1 MKQLFSILAIVI
13 LMASLSLTSCSF
25 GSGKG
30 DPRDK
35 NLERVLLTRLDS
47 IPNIEYVGMSDV
59 HVLDD
64 NRLQTVI
71 IFYAT
76 DSIGNRIE
84 CNARV
89 TVNNDCSEVYTWED
103 LDTKVLEEVKQKV
116 SDKFEEKGINLDGSL
131 IDELIK
137 VKRR

>member
-13 LMASLSLTSCSF
+13 LMASLSITSCSF

-30 DPRDK
+30 DLRDK
-35 NLERVLLTRLDS
+35 NLEHALLTRLDS
-47 IPNIEYVGMSDV
+47 IPGLEYVGMSDV
-59 HVLDD
+59 NVLDD

-89 TVNNDCSEVYTWED
+89 TVNNDCSQIYTWED
-103 LDTKVLEEVKQKV
+103 LDSKVLEEVKQKV
-116 SDKFEEKGINLDGSL
+116 SDTFEEKGINLDGSL

-137 VKRR
+137 LKRQ

>member
-1 MKQLFSILAIVI
+1 MCISDR
-13 LMASLSLTSCSF
+13 
-25 GSGKG
+25 GKG
-30 DPRDK
+30 ELRDK
-35 NLERVLLTRLDS
+35 NLEHALLTRLDS
-47 IPNIEYVGMSDV
+47 IPGIEYVGMSDV

-64 NRLQTVI
+64 DRIRTVI

-84 CNARV
+84 CNALV
-89 TVNNDCSEVYTWED
+89 TANNDCSEIYTWED
-103 LDTKVLEEVKQKV
+103 LDSKVLEEAKQKV

-137 VKRR
+137 LKRR

>member
-13 LMASLSLTSCSF
+13 LMASLSLKSCSF

-30 DPRDK
+30 DLRDK
-35 NLERVLLTRLDS
+35 NLERALLTRLDS
-47 IPNIEYVGMSDV
+47 IPGLEYVGMSDL
-59 HVLDD
+59 HVLDE
-64 NRLQTVI
+64 NRIQTVI

-89 TVNNDCSEVYTWED
+89 TANNDCSQVYTWED
-103 LDTKVLEEVKQKV
+103 LDSKMLEEVKQKV

-137 VKRR
+137 LKRR

>member
-1 MKQLFSILAIVI
+1 
-13 LMASLSLTSCSF
+13 
-25 GSGKG
+25 
-30 DPRDK
+30 
-35 NLERVLLTRLDS
+35 
-47 IPNIEYVGMSDV
+47 MSDL
-59 HVLDD
+59 HVLDE

-89 TVNNDCSEVYTWED
+89 TANNDCSEVYTWED
-103 LDTKVLEEVKQKV
+103 LDSKVLEETKQKV

-137 VKRR
+137 LKRR

>member
-13 LMASLSLTSCSF
+13 LMASLSITSCSF

-30 DPRDK
+30 DLRDK
-35 NLERVLLTRLDS
+35 NLEHALLTRLDS
-47 IPNIEYVGMSDV
+47 IPGLEYVGMSDV
-59 HVLDD
+59 NVLDD

-89 TVNNDCSEVYTWED
+89 TANYDCSQIYTWED
-103 LDTKVLEEVKQKV
+103 LDLKVLEEVKQKV

-137 VKRR
+137 LKRQ